1 MPPPNGTTGSAEP
14 CTSSTET
21 GRDGAHGNAVPNVPA
36 TGAMAETTSARS
48 HPCGEYPAAVY
59 AIVVGESID
68 ERNEEAD
75 VVDSLTI
82 GD

>member
-1 MPPPNGTTGSAEP
+1 M
-14 CTSSTET
+14 TET

-48 HPCGEYPAAVY
+48 HASRVAMNAPADIPVAKTRPGVDS
-59 AIVVGESID
+59 IVVGEPIG
-68 ERNEEAD
+68 ERHEEAHI
-75 VVDSLTI
+75 VDTLAI